1 MQLKFNQVPFWIRYI
16 HSSVCSVHGTV
27 YSLGFSLSTKHSHL
41 GYRVSAPSWPCS
53 RISNV
58 NVPVLKKV
66 SFWDGFT
73 ARISVYNTE
82 PVFKLVRV
90 KKNKIKTSY
99 SKIHLKSS
107 LTDSDTKL
115 GTETGSDVETI
126 TKRGKEQKKKTT
138 FKILH
143 ICSS

>member
-1 MQLKFNQVPFWIRYI
+1 MDLLLVGI
-16 HSSVCSVHGTV
+16 
-27 YSLGFSLSTKHSHL
+27 
-41 GYRVSAPSWPCS
+41 
-53 RISNV
+53 
-58 NVPVLKKV
+58 
-66 SFWDGFT
+66 
-73 ARISVYNTE
+73 VYNTE

-90 KKNKIKTSY
+90 KKIIIKTSY

-115 GTETGSDVETI
+115 GTETGSDVEAI
-126 TKRGKEQKKKTT
+126 TKRGREQKRTT

>member
-1 MQLKFNQVPFWIRYI
+1 MDLLL
-16 HSSVCSVHGTV
+16 V
-27 YSLGFSLSTKHSHL
+27 YQYTTQNLFLSLL
-41 GYRVSAPSWPCS
+41 G
-53 RISNV
+53 
-58 NVPVLKKV
+58 L
-66 SFWDGFT
+66 
-73 ARISVYNTE
+73 
-82 PVFKLVRV
+82 
-90 KKNKIKTSY
+90 KKNKIKISY

-115 GTETGSDVETI
+115 GTETGSDVESI